1 LVPHAH
7 PRFRRYRNFARDWA
21 TEQNMP
27 SIIFIEPEYTDGPHF
42 APNDDHPPTG
52 ISRGQAFVADVYS
65 ALTANRVRWARTLL
79 LVTYHEHGGF
89 FDHVSP
95 LNSPTPLAVHGPTSV
110 FLTTGVRVPGFV
122 ISPLVDPATV
132 YSGPLD
138 HTSILQLLADKYA
151 GGLYSPEVAA
161 RQPSLSRLSDALTRT
176 APRLD
181 LPEPQCASRGGSGSS
196 RAASAGCQRQ
206 CRGLPA
212 GRRKN
217 GR

>member
-1 LVPHAH
+1 MKIVVIGGTGLIGSKAVAILRQGGHEVLAASP
-7 PRFRRYRNFARDWA
+7 NSGVN
-21 TEQNMP
+21 T
-27 SIIFIEPEYTDGPHF
+27 IIGEGVRPQP
-42 APNDDHPPTG
+42 
-52 ISRGQAFVADVYS
+52 SRGGGRHARPAPRR
-65 ALTANRVRWARTLL
+65 AIHRRNRPERQWL
-79 LVTYHEHGGF
+79 F
-89 FDHVSP
+89 S
-95 LNSPTPLAVHGPTSV
+95 
-110 FLTTGVRVPGFV
+110 
-122 ISPLVDPATV
+122 
-132 YSGPLD
+132 
-138 HTSILQLLADKYA
+138 QLLADKYA